1 MEDWHPMKCKAVKE
15 AEVVGIVVVV
25 VVVVICTSKMLV
37 VGVRS
42 ELVAILLVDLTAA
55 VMVGVNIFQDRCN
68 TH

>member
-1 MEDWHPMKCKAVKE
+1 MVEDWHPMKCKAVKE
-15 AEVVGIVVVV
+15 AEVVGIVVV